1 MMIQFVHAESLGRKD
16 HNQYSFTIGNIYLL
30 LLLLKTY
37 IDIFVYIFTLNKWL
51 WHKNLLIIVIFT
63 VAYKI
68 ILFSGFYFSFLEDIN
83 FFMEIK

>member
-1 MMIQFVHAESLGRKD
+1 MMIQFVHTESLGRKD
-16 HNQYSFTIGNIYLL
+16 HNQYSFTTGNIYFL

-63 VAYKI
+63 VAYRI

-83 FFMEIK
+83 FFIEIK